1 MGSGQSKRGILKKSP
16 LGCILQHWK
25 KIGGPPGGTATRENL
40 IKCCN
45 QRWPLYKLDSG
56 EKWPQNGTLNYNTLL
71 KLMLFLRQEQKWDEI
86 MYADMFF
93 TLRNHPEWQK
103 DCGLNPATSDPF
115 VLALEKDNQG
125 KWLKHCCS
133 MCSTGQ
139 TCSKHL
145 PSMKNDLD
153 VMVSPNC
160 RLDGGTENQ
169 AAETDIMRELTCK
182 DVDLAGLEEKT
193 ERPGRMYQRA
203 EEKTE
208 ETERMY
214 QGAEGFSPTAE
225 RTRAEHRDVRAAA
238 FHEAVSMDGPITV
251 KVPFSI
257 MDLNNWKLIA
267 GTYRDDP
274 DKMAKAFEMMIKTQD
289 PDWKDI
295 DTMLEMLFDSTER
308 EMVVKTSRR
317 FVEEQIL
324 TGNLSGTLD
333 INFPTVD
340 PKWDP
345 NVPMFR
351 ERLNR
356 YQQWIL
362 YGIRNAIPKVIHMSK
377 LFEIKQDGKESPT
390 EFLNRLKETA
400 RKYTNL
406 DPETEEG
413 KTQLAPIFVGQ
424 SSDDIRRKL
433 QQAQGQDQYDL
444 GKLLDVAWGVYQNR
458 ESQQEITKQ
467 KVVGVNEGIS
477 RGMVPPGKGRGQGC
491 RQPTSNPPRR
501 LGINQCAYCKKD
513 RHWERDC
520 LQLQHMSS
528 PPVAVTDDD

>member
-16 LGCILQHWK
+16 LGCLLQHWK
-25 KIGGPPGGTATRENL
+25 KIGGPPGGPATRENL

-45 QRWPLYKLDSG
+45 QRWPLYQLDCG

-71 KLMLFLRQEQKWDEI
+71 KLMLFLKQEQKWDEV

-103 DCGLNPATSDPF
+103 DCGLNPTPSDPF
-115 VLALEKDNQG
+115 VLALEKENQG
-125 KWLKHCCS
+125 KWLKRCS
-133 MCSTGQ
+133 MCSIGQ
-139 TCSKHL
+139 TCSKH
-145 PSMKNDLD
+145 PPIMKDDLD
-153 VMVSPNC
+153 VMVRPNC
-160 RLDGGTENQ
+160 KLDGGGEKQ
-169 AAETDIMRELTCK
+169 VAETDIMTELASK
-182 DVDLAGLEEKT
+182 KVDLAALEEKI
-193 ERPGRMYQRA
+193 ERTGRMYRGA

-208 ETERMY
+208 EIERMY
-214 QGAEGFSPTAE
+214 HGTEGFSPTAE
-225 RTRAEHRDVRAAA
+225 TTRAEHRDVTAAA
-238 FHEAVSMDGPITV
+238 FHQAAGMDGPITAE
-251 KVPFSI
+251 VPFSI
-257 MDLNNWKLIA
+257 TDLNNWKLMA
-267 GTYRDDP
+267 GTDRDDP
-274 DKMAKAFEMMIKTQD
+274 DKMAKAFEMMIKFQD

-295 DTMLEMLFDSTER
+295 DAMLEMLFDSTER

-345 NVPMFR
+345 KVPIFR

-362 YGIRNAIPKVIHMSK
+362 YGIRNATPKAISMSK
-377 LFEIKQDGKESPT
+377 LFEILQDGNESSSET
-390 EFLNRLKETA
+390 LNCLEETA
-400 RKYTNL
+400 QKYTNI

-424 SSDDIRRKL
+424 TSDDIRRKL

-444 GKLLDVAWGVYQNR
+444 GKMLDVGWGVFQNR
-458 ESQQEITKQ
+458 ENQQEITKQ
-467 KVVGVNEGIS
+467 KVVGGNEGIS
-477 RGMVPPGKGRGQGC
+477 RGTVPPGKGRRQGC
-491 RQPTSNPPRR
+491 GQT
-501 LGINQCAYCKKD
+501 
-513 RHWERDC
+513 
-520 LQLQHMSS
+520 
-528 PPVAVTDDD
+528 VTVTDND

>member
-16 LGCILQHWK
+16 LGCLLQHWK
-25 KIGGPPGGTATRENL
+25 KIGGPPGGPATRENL

-45 QRWPLYKLDSG
+45 QRWPLYQLDSG

-71 KLMLFLRQEQKWDEI
+71 KLMLFLRQEQKWDEV

-103 DCGLNPATSDPF
+103 DCGLNPVPSDPF

-133 MCSTGQ
+133 MCSIGQ

-145 PSMKNDLD
+145 PSMKDDLD
-153 VMVSPNC
+153 AMFSLNC
-160 RLDGGTENQ
+160 RLHGGTENQ
-169 AAETDIMRELTCK
+169 VAETDTRRELACK
-182 DVDLAGLEEKT
+182 EVDLAGLEEKM
-193 ERPGRMYQRA
+193 ERTGRMSRGA

-214 QGAEGFSPTAE
+214 QGTEGFSLAAE
-225 RTRAEHRDVRAAA
+225 TTIAKQRDVRAAA
-238 FHEAVSMDGPITV
+238 FHQAAGMEGPITEE
-251 KVPFSI
+251 VPFSRTG
-257 MDLNNWKLIA
+257 LNNWELMA

-274 DKMAKAFEMMIKTQD
+274 DKMAKAFEMLIKLHD

-295 DTMLEMLFDSTER
+295 DAMLEMLFDSTER
-308 EMVVKTSRR
+308 EMVVITSRR

-345 NVPMFR
+345 TVPMFR
-351 ERLNR
+351 QRLNR

-362 YGIRNAIPKVIHMSK
+362 YGIRNAIPKAVDMSK
-377 LFEIKQDGKESPT
+377 LLEIKQDGKESPSA
-390 EFLNRLKETA
+390 FFNCLKETA
-400 RKYTNL
+400 QKYTNI

-424 SSDDIRRKL
+424 PSDDIRRKL
-433 QQAQGQDQYDL
+433 QQAQGQDQRNNRAQLCFALFAYSYRRSVFQQTQLRRQTL
-444 GKLLDVAWGVYQNR
+444 GK
-458 ESQQEITKQ
+458 S
-467 KVVGVNEGIS
+467 
-477 RGMVPPGKGRGQGC
+477 
-491 RQPTSNPPRR
+491 
-501 LGINQCAYCKKD
+501 
-513 RHWERDC
+513 
-520 LQLQHMSS
+520 
-528 PPVAVTDDD
+528 